1 MSRKLLERDIKALLI
16 KHLLE
21 KSIIKKDDT
30 LINEF
35 SIDTH
40 TRRIDL
46 LAVRKNTTIGFEIKS
61 EADSLARISG
71 QIEKYKQYFDKII
84 IVAAKKHIPNLLQ
97 LVEPNIGIWQ
107 VEDSSFIVVRRGKS
121 AQVKVKEN
129 LLKLIP
135 LNFLLK
141 IAQSNHLNVPK
152 YSKDRKS
159 LEALLS
165 KLSAS
170 KIRFELYSY
179 LSEKYKIYSSEF
191 MLNFGNQNNYDSSAL
206 ALLSPYSENRLLIKT
221 RNQKTFETLRKLT
234 EEYTDGVNHIA
245 LKLPVIKLQI
255 TEKSVEDNLK
265 IIA

>member
-1 MSRKLLERDIKALLI
+1 MSIKLLERDIKALLI

-21 KSIIKKDDT
+21 KSIIEKGDT

-46 LAVRKNTTIGFEIKS
+46 LALRKNTTIGFEIKS
-61 EADSLARISG
+61 EADSLTRISG
-71 QIEKYKQYFDKII
+71 QIEKYKNYFDKII
-84 IVAAKKHIPNLLQ
+84 IVAAKKHIPHLLQ

-107 VEDSSFIVVRRGKS
+107 VEDSSFIVIRKGRS
-121 AQVKVKEN
+121 TPVKVKEN
-129 LLKLIP
+129 LLKLIS
-135 LNFLLK
+135 LNFLIK
-141 IAQSNHLNVPK
+141 IAQSNNLNVPR

-165 KLSAS
+165 KLSTS
-170 KIRFELYSY
+170 KIRVELHLY

-234 EEYTDGVNHIA
+234 EEYSDEANHIVV
-245 LKLPVIKLQI
+245 KPPSTKLQNP
-255 TEKSVEDNLK
+255 VESLDDSLK